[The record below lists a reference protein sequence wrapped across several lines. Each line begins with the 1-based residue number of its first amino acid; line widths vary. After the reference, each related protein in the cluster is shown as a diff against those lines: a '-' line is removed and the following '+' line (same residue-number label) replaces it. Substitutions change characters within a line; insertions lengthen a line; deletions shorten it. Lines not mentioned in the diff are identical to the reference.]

1 MPIYPN
7 DPAFEGFLP
16 LQLRRG
22 ELAKT
27 QNYVPA
33 EGELVYSTTTYQVFV
48 GDGTTVGG
56 WLVGTG
62 GGGGGSLDFGYITAP
77 AGFSLDLGQI
87 A

>member
-7 DPAFEGFLP
+7 DPAFNGFLP

-22 ELAKT
+22 SYDRT

-33 EGELVYSTTTYQVFV
+33 EGELIYSTSTYQVYV

-56 WLVGTG
+56 WLVGG
-62 GGGGGSLDFGYITAP
+62 AAGSLDFGTILNPSSYN
-77 AGFSLDLGQI
+77 LDLGNI
-87 A
+87 V

>member
-7 DPAFEGFLP
+7 DPAFNGFLP

-22 ELAKT
+22 SLAKT

-33 EGELVYSTTTYQVFV
+33 EGELVYSTTTYQVYV

-56 WLVGTG
+56 WLVSGGGTG
-62 GGGGGSLDFGYITAP
+62 GNLDFGSILVP
-77 AGFSLDLGQI
+77 AGFSLDLGTI
-87 A
+87 

>member
-7 DPAFEGFLP
+7 DPAFGGFLP

-22 ELAKT
+22 SYAKT

-56 WLVGTG
+56 WLVSG
-62 GGGGGSLDFGYITAP
+62 GGGGNLDFGYITAP
-77 AGFSLDLGQI
+77 AGFSLDLGSI